1 MNPLSSSKGMFYM
14 ENKLDAARKII
25 NEVDSQM
32 AELFEKR
39 MRAAEMV
46 LEYKME
52 NGLPIL
58 DPKREDAVIARNAA
72 LIEDNAIQGY
82 YIDFLKNLMALSKA
96 YQYQMQ
102 NERKAA
108 YSLAS
113 ADAAQIPMENRDTDE
128 MADTFA
134 SLSRI

>member
-1 MNPLSSSKGMFYM
+1 M

-102 NERKAA
+102 KEWKAT
-108 YSLAS
+108 YRLAS
-113 ADAAQIPMENRDTDE
+113 ADASQVPMENRDTGE

-134 SLSRI
+134 SPSRI

>member
-1 MNPLSSSKGMFYM
+1 M
-14 ENKLDAARKII
+14 ENKLDAARIII

-32 AELFEKR
+32 AELFVKR

-52 NGLPIL
+52 YDLPIL
-58 DPKREDAVIARNAA
+58 DSKREDAVIARNAA
-72 LIEDNAIQGY
+72 LIEDNAIRGY

-102 NERKAA
+102 KERKAA

-113 ADAAQIPMENRDTDE
+113 VGAAQVPMGNRDTDE

-134 SLSRI
+134 SPSRI

>member
-1 MNPLSSSKGMFYM
+1 M

-32 AELFEKR
+32 AELFVKR

-52 NGLPIL
+52 HGLPIL
-58 DPKREDAVIARNAA
+58 DQKREDAVIARNAA
-72 LIEDNAIQGY
+72 RIEDETIQGY
-82 YIDFLKNLMALSKA
+82 YIDYLKNLMALSKA

-102 NERKAA
+102 KERKVAH
-108 YSLAS
+108 SPDS
-113 ADAAQIPMENRDTDE
+113 ADAAQVPMENKDTGE
-128 MADTFA
+128 VAGSFTA
-134 SLSRI
+134 QSRS

>member
-14 ENKLDAARKII
+14 ENKLDAARIII

-102 NERKAA
+102 KERKAA

-113 ADAAQIPMENRDTDE
+113 ADAAQVPMESRDTAE
-128 MADTFA
+128 IADTFA
-134 SLSRI
+134 SPSRI

>member
-1 MNPLSSSKGMFYM
+1 M

-25 NEVDSQM
+25 NDVDSQM
-32 AELFEKR
+32 AELFVKR
-39 MRAAEMV
+39 MRATEMV

-58 DPKREDAVIARNAA
+58 DQKREDAVIARNAA
-72 LIEDNAIQGY
+72 LIEDETIQGY

-102 NERKAA
+102 NERNVTH
-108 YSLAS
+108 SPES
-113 ADAAQIPMENRDTDE
+113 ANAAQVPIENNDTGE
-128 MADTFA
+128 VAGSFTA
-134 SLSRI
+134 QSRS

>member
-1 MNPLSSSKGMFYM
+1 M
-14 ENKLDAARKII
+14 ENKLDAARIII

-32 AELFEKR
+32 AELFVKR

-52 NGLPIL
+52 YDLPIL

-102 NERKAA
+102 NERKAT
-108 YSLAS
+108 YSLAY
-113 ADAAQIPMENRDTDE
+113 ADAAQIPIENRDIDE

-134 SLSRI
+134 SPSRI

>member
-1 MNPLSSSKGMFYM
+1 M

-32 AELFEKR
+32 AELFVKR

-58 DPKREDAVIARNAA
+58 DSKREDAVIARNAA
-72 LIEDNAIQGY
+72 LIEDKAIQGY

-102 NERKAA
+102 KERKAA
-108 YSLAS
+108 YSFAS
-113 ADAAQIPMENRDTDE
+113 ADAAQVPMENRDTGE

-134 SLSRI
+134 SPSRI

>member
-1 MNPLSSSKGMFYM
+1 M
-14 ENKLDAARKII
+14 ENKLDGARKII

-32 AELFEKR
+32 AELFVKR

-58 DPKREDAVIARNAA
+58 DSKREDAVIARNAA
-72 LIEDNAIQGY
+72 LIEDETIQGY

-113 ADAAQIPMENRDTDE
+113 ADAAQIPMENRDTGE
-128 MADTFA
+128 VADTFA
-134 SLSRI
+134 SPSRI

>member
-1 MNPLSSSKGMFYM
+1 M

-32 AELFEKR
+32 AELFVKR

-52 NGLPIL
+52 HGLPIL
-58 DPKREDAVIARNAA
+58 DQKREDAVIARNAA
-72 LIEDNAIQGY
+72 RIEDETIQGY

-96 YQYQMQ
+96 YQYQIQ
-102 NERKAA
+102 KERKVTH
-108 YSLAS
+108 SPES
-113 ADAAQIPMENRDTDE
+113 ADAAQVPMENRDTGKV
-128 MADTFA
+128 AGTFA
-134 SLSRI
+134 PHSRI

>member
-1 MNPLSSSKGMFYM
+1 MFYM

-32 AELFEKR
+32 AELFVKR

-58 DPKREDAVIARNAA
+58 DSKREDAVIARNAA

-102 NERKAA
+102 KERKAA

-113 ADAAQIPMENRDTDE
+113 ADAAQVPKENRDTGE
-128 MADTFA
+128 VVGSFTAH
-134 SLSRI
+134 SRT

>member
-1 MNPLSSSKGMFYM
+1 M

-32 AELFEKR
+32 AELFLKR
-39 MRAAEMV
+39 MRATEMV

-58 DPKREDAVIARNAA
+58 DSKREDAVIARNAA
-72 LIEDNAIQGY
+72 LIEDETIQGY

-134 SLSRI
+134 SPSRI

>member
-1 MNPLSSSKGMFYM
+1 M

-32 AELFEKR
+32 AELFVKR

-52 NGLPIL
+52 HGLPIL
-58 DPKREDAVIARNAA
+58 DQKREDAVIARNAA
-72 LIEDNAIQGY
+72 RIEDETIQGY

-102 NERKAA
+102 KERKVAH
-108 YSLAS
+108 SPES
-113 ADAAQIPMENRDTDE
+113 ADAAQVPMENKDTGE
-128 MADTFA
+128 VAGSFTA
-134 SLSRI
+134 QSRS

>member
-1 MNPLSSSKGMFYM
+1 
-14 ENKLDAARKII
+14 
-25 NEVDSQM
+25 M
-32 AELFEKR
+32 AELLVKR

-58 DPKREDAVIARNAA
+58 DSKREDAVIARNAA

-134 SLSRI
+134 SPSRI

>member
-1 MNPLSSSKGMFYM
+1 M

-32 AELFEKR
+32 AELFVKR

-52 NGLPIL
+52 YDLPIL
-58 DPKREDAVIARNAA
+58 DSKREDAVIARNAA
-72 LIEDNAIQGY
+72 LIEDNAIRGY
-82 YIDFLKNLMALSKA
+82 YIDFLKKLMALSKA

-102 NERKAA
+102 KERKAD

-113 ADAAQIPMENRDTDE
+113 VGAAQVPMENRDTDE

-134 SLSRI
+134 SPSRI

>member
-32 AELFEKR
+32 AELFVKR

-52 NGLPIL
+52 YDLPIL
-58 DPKREDAVIARNAA
+58 DSKREDAVIARNAA

-102 NERKAA
+102 KELMVAH
-108 YSLAS
+108 SPES
-113 ADAAQIPMENRDTDE
+113 ADAAQVTMESRDTDE
-128 MADTFA
+128 VAGTFA
-134 SLSRI
+134 PHSRI

>member
-1 MNPLSSSKGMFYM
+1 M

-32 AELFEKR
+32 AELFVKR

-58 DPKREDAVIARNAA
+58 DQKREDAVIARNAA
-72 LIEDNAIQGY
+72 RIEDETIQGY

-102 NERKAA
+102 KERKVVH
-108 YSLAS
+108 SPES
-113 ADAAQIPMENRDTDE
+113 ADAAQVPMENRDTGE
-128 MADTFA
+128 VAGSFTA
-134 SLSRI
+134 QSRS

>member
-1 MNPLSSSKGMFYM
+1 M

-25 NEVDSQM
+25 NVVDSQM
-32 AELFEKR
+32 AELFVKR

-58 DPKREDAVIARNAA
+58 DQKREDAVIARNAA

-96 YQYQMQ
+96 YQYLNQ

-113 ADAAQIPMENRDTDE
+113 ADAAQVPMENRDTDE

-134 SLSRI
+134 SPSRI

>member
-1 MNPLSSSKGMFYM
+1 M

-32 AELFEKR
+32 AELFVKR

-52 NGLPIL
+52 YGLPIL
-58 DPKREDAVIARNAA
+58 DQKREDAVIARNAA
-72 LIEDNAIQGY
+72 LIEDETIQGY

-108 YSLAS
+108 YSLTS
-113 ADAAQIPMENRDTDE
+113 ADAAQVPMENRDTDE

-134 SLSRI
+134 SHS

>member
-1 MNPLSSSKGMFYM
+1 M

-32 AELFEKR
+32 AELFVKR

-52 NGLPIL
+52 HGLPIL
-58 DPKREDAVIARNAA
+58 DQKREDAVIARNAA
-72 LIEDNAIQGY
+72 RIEDETIQGY

-102 NERKAA
+102 KERKAT
-108 YSLAS
+108 YSPES
-113 ADAAQIPMENRDTDE
+113 ADAAQVPMENRDTGE
-128 MADTFA
+128 VADTFA
-134 SLSRI
+134 SSSRI

>member
-1 MNPLSSSKGMFYM
+1 M
-14 ENKLDAARKII
+14 ENKLDAARIII

-52 NGLPIL
+52 YDLPIL

-72 LIEDNAIQGY
+72 LIEDNAIRGY
-82 YIDFLKNLMALSKA
+82 YIDFLKKLMALSKA

-102 NERKAA
+102 KERKAA
-108 YSLAS
+108 YRLAS
-113 ADAAQIPMENRDTDE
+113 ADAAQIPMKNRDTDE

>member
-1 MNPLSSSKGMFYM
+1 M
-14 ENKLDAARKII
+14 ENKLDAARIII

-32 AELFEKR
+32 AELFVNR
-39 MRAAEMV
+39 MRAAVMV
-46 LEYKME
+46 LDYKME
-52 NGLPIL
+52 YGLPIL
-58 DPKREDAVIARNAA
+58 DSKREDAVIARNAA

-102 NERKAA
+102 KERKAA

-113 ADAAQIPMENRDTDE
+113 ADAAQVPMENRDTDE

>member
-1 MNPLSSSKGMFYM
+1 M
-14 ENKLDAARKII
+14 ENKLDAARIII

-32 AELFEKR
+32 AELFVKR

-52 NGLPIL
+52 YDLPIL

-102 NERKAA
+102 KERKAA
-108 YSLAS
+108 YSLTS
-113 ADAAQIPMENRDTDE
+113 ADAAQVPMENRDTGE
-128 MADTFA
+128 VADTFA
-134 SLSRI
+134 SPSRI

>member
-1 MNPLSSSKGMFYM
+1 M

-32 AELFEKR
+32 AELFVKR

-58 DPKREDAVIARNAA
+58 DSKREDAVIARNAA

-134 SLSRI
+134 SPSRI

>member
-1 MNPLSSSKGMFYM
+1 M

-32 AELFEKR
+32 AELFVKR

-52 NGLPIL
+52 YGLPIL
-58 DPKREDAVIARNAA
+58 DQKREDAVIARNAA
-72 LIEDNAIQGY
+72 RIEDETIQGY

-102 NERKAA
+102 KERKAT
-108 YSLAS
+108 YSPES
-113 ADAAQIPMENRDTDE
+113 ADAAQVPMESRDTDE
-128 MADTFA
+128 VADTFA
-134 SLSRI
+134 SPSRISRQLEGI